1 MFQYLINI
9 FSIVNLQEKFIIRSK
24 ELFGNKYTYENVVYV
39 NRHTKVKIT
48 CKKHGSFSVQPANH
62 LHSKLACKSCK
73 KEDSRKKKEINF
85 ISNAKKIHGNV
96 YDYSNVNYI
105 LNNTLIDII
114 CKKHGVFRT
123 TPSSHIHQKTVCPKC
138 TKEIIIKIGSH
149 NRVSNDEFIKRAI
162 KIHGDTYDYSK
173 TFYTGMHEPIIV
185 ICKEHGE
192 FTQSKA
198 QNHLKNEFNCP
209 KCLEIRYKEH
219 IENTKITYN
228 EAVEKVKSIH
238 RELIEIYDYSNYES
252 TESKITFICNKNKK
266 HGKWNASLHA
276 VTGLGKKGATGCP
289 VCSMSHGERK
299 ILFWLRDN
307 DIEHK
312 WQYRIKKPNLNKKS
326 FYIYD
331 FYLPKLKTIIEF
343 DGRQH
348 FVPVEAWGGIKALEK
363 NKKNDAEKTK
373 FAKKLKLNMFRIS
386 YEQMENINEVLNKK
400 FANPS

>member
-1 MFQYLINI
+1 MGRKKTLSEVLSRF
-9 FSIVNLQEKFIIRSK
+9 K
-24 ELFGNKYTYENVVYV
+24 EVHGNRYDYRMVKYT
-39 NRHTKVKIT
+39 
-48 CKKHGSFSVQPANH
+48 SF
-62 LHSKLACKSCK
+62 
-73 KEDSRKKKEINF
+73 
-85 ISNAKKIHGNV
+85 
-96 YDYSNVNYI
+96 
-105 LNNTLIDII
+105 
-114 CKKHGVFRT
+114 
-123 TPSSHIHQKTVCPKC
+123 HQKVAVICRKENHGEFWVTPGNHINGKSGCPTC
-138 TKEIIIKIGSH
+138 NKERLKTSQ
-149 NRVSNDEFIKRAI
+149 NKLTSEEFIMRSVA
-162 KIHGDTYDYSK
+162 IHGDTYDYSK
-173 TFYTGMHEPIIV
+173 LVYQSMHKPIIV

-198 QNHLKNEFNCP
+198 QNHLENEYNCP

-219 IENTKITYN
+219 TESTKITYD
-228 EAVEKVKSIH
+228 EAVEKVKRIH

-252 TESKITFICNKNKK
+252 TDSKITFICNKNKK
-266 HGKWNASLHA
+266 HGKWNTSLHM

-348 FVPVEAWGGIKALEK
+348 FVPVEAWGGIKALKK

-386 YEQMENINEVLNKK
+386 YKQMENINEVLNKK